1 MWSCVTITNM
11 TLGYLQKI
19 MEVIQTYFFMEMKV
33 VKVVQGAEK
42 PLLLT
47 FADKIMISIH
57 YSLSSLPLVCLVPC
71 PFSHCLM
78 ADIPFL

>member
-1 MWSCVTITNM
+1 M

-19 MEVIQTYFFMEMKV
+19 MEMIQTYFFMEMKV

-47 FADKIMISIH
+47 FTD
-57 YSLSSLPLVCLVPC
+57 
-71 PFSHCLM
+71 
-78 ADIPFL
+78 